1 MQRLLNMQRLNRKKE
16 ERMRRRH
23 VLAVLLAAASV
34 AVVAACGAQVRDSG
48 GGGGSQGGGG
58 GEGKNAPVQLAVVPK
73 AIGFDFWEQVRL
85 GAECA
90 AKKTS
95 GQVDVQ
101 WDGVTSETDING
113 QVNLL
118 QNFITQGVDGLVY
131 AATDAKVLSKV
142 TQSAKQQGV
151 TVVNIDSG
159 TDPQPPDVPVFAT
172 DNVAAAVQ
180 VPELMAKELG
190 KQGGEVAFIPF
201 QQGTLTNEQ
210 REEGFK
216 KGLKQHPELELVA
229 EQSSQSDYNKAL
241 QVTED
246 ILTANPGLDAIFAAN
261 EPGVLGAA
269 EAVRQAGKA
278 GDVVIIGWDASPEEI
293 QGVEDGVISA
303 LVVQNP
309 FRMGYDGTNAAIEII
324 REGAKVQ
331 SEDTGSTI
339 VTKDNLE
346 DPKVQSVLNPSCE
359 NPPV

>member
-1 MQRLLNMQRLNRKKE
+1 MQRLNGKKE
-16 ERMRRRH
+16 ERMSRRH
-23 VLAVLLAAASV
+23 VLAVLLAASV
-34 AVVAACGAQVRDSG
+34 ALIAACGAQVRDSG
-48 GGGGSQGGGG
+48 GGGGQGG
-58 GEGKNAPVQLAVVPK
+58 GEGKGENAPVQLAVVPK

-90 AKKTS
+90 AKKAS
-95 GQVDVQ
+95 GEVEVQ
-101 WDGVTSETDING
+101 WDGVTAETDVNG

-118 QNFITQGVDGLVY
+118 QNFIEQGVDGLVY
-131 AATDAKVLSKV
+131 AATDAKVLYQV
-142 TQSAKQQGV
+142 TKSAKQQNV
-151 TVVNIDSG
+151 TVVNVDSG
-159 TDPQPPDVPVFAT
+159 TEPQPSDVPVFAT
-172 DNVAAAVQ
+172 DNVAAAEQ

-190 KQGGEVAFIPF
+190 KEGGEVAFIPF

-246 ILTANPGLDAIFAAN
+246 ILTANPNLDAIFAAN

-269 EAVRQAGKA
+269 EGVRQAGKA
-278 GDVVIIGWDASPEEI
+278 GDIVIIGWDASSEEV

-303 LVVQNP
+303 LIVQNP
-309 FRMGYDGTNAAIEII
+309 FKMGYDGTNAAVKII
-324 REGAKVQ
+324 REGATVQ

-339 VTKDNLE
+339 VTKDNLN

>member
-1 MQRLLNMQRLNRKKE
+1 
-16 ERMRRRH
+16 MRRGQL
-23 VLAVLLAAASV
+23 LAVLLAAALALAA
-34 AVVAACGAQVRDSG
+34 AVACGAQVRESG
-48 GGGGSQGGGG
+48 GGGQGGSQGGG
-58 GEGKNAPVQLAVVPK
+58 EGQSGPVRLAVVPK

-90 AKKTS
+90 AQRAE
-95 GQVDVQ
+95 GEVEVQ
-101 WDGVTSETDING
+101 WDGVTAETDVNG

-118 QNFITQGVDGLVY
+118 QNFIQQGVDGLVY
-131 AATDAKVLSKV
+131 AATDAKVLYQV
-142 TQSAKQQGV
+142 TESAKQQNV

-159 TDPQPPDVPVFAT
+159 TEPQPSDVPVFAT
-172 DNVAAAVQ
+172 DNVAG
-180 VPELMAKELG
+180 AKKVADLIAEELG
-190 KQGGEVAFIPF
+190 EQGGKVAFIPF

-210 REEGFK
+210 REKGFK
-216 KGLKQHPELELVA
+216 EGLKDHPELELVA
-229 EQSSQSDYNKAL
+229 EQSSQSNYNVAL

-246 ILTANPGLDAIFAAN
+246 ILTANPDLDAIFAAN

-278 GDVVIIGWDASPEEI
+278 GEIVIVGWDAASEEV
-293 QGVEDGVISA
+293 QGVREGVISA

-309 FRMGYDGTNAAIEII
+309 FRMGYDGTNAAVKII

-339 VTKDNLE
+339 VTKDNLQN
-346 DPKVQSVLNPSCE
+346 PKVQSVLNPSCE

>member
-1 MQRLLNMQRLNRKKE
+1 MQRLYREKE
-16 ERMRRRH
+16 ERMRRRQ
-23 VLAVLLAAASV
+23 VLAVLLATSLALLLV
-34 AVVAACGAQVRDSG
+34 ACGAQVRESG
-48 GGGGSQGGGG
+48 GGGESQGGGG
-58 GEGKNAPVQLAVVPK
+58 GKGANAPVRLAVVPK

-85 GAECA
+85 GAQCA
-90 AKKTS
+90 AQKAS
-95 GQVDVQ
+95 GDVNVQ
-101 WDGVTSETDING
+101 WDGVTSETDVNG

-159 TDPQPPDVPVFAT
+159 TEPQPPDGPVFAT
-172 DNVAAAVQ
+172 DNVAAAEQ
-180 VPELMAKELG
+180 VPDLMAKELG
-190 KQGGEVAFIPF
+190 EEGGEVAFIPF

-216 KGLKQHPELELVA
+216 KSLKQHPELELVA

-246 ILTANPGLDAIFAAN
+246 ILTAHPNLDAIFAAN

-293 QGVEDGVISA
+293 KGVSDGVISA
-303 LVVQNP
+303 LIVQNP
-309 FRMGYDGTNAAIEII
+309 FKMGYDGTNAAVKII
-324 REGAKVQ
+324 REGAKVE
-331 SEDTGSTI
+331 SEDTGSTV

>member
-1 MQRLLNMQRLNRKKE
+1 
-16 ERMRRRH
+16 MRRRH
-23 VLAVLLAAASV
+23 VLAVLLAASV

-58 GEGKNAPVQLAVVPK
+58 GEGENAPVQLAVVPK

-90 AKKTS
+90 AKKAS

-101 WDGVTSETDING
+101 WDGVTSETDVNG

-159 TDPQPPDVPVFAT
+159 TDPQPSDVPVFAT
-172 DNVAAAVQ
+172 DNVAAAEQ

-190 KQGGEVAFIPF
+190 KEGGEVAFIPF

-216 KGLKQHPELELVA
+216 KGLKQHHELELVA
-229 EQSSQSDYNKAL
+229 EQSSQSDYNKAVASTVPSDS
-241 QVTED
+241 QE
-246 ILTANPGLDAIFAAN
+246 AAN
-261 EPGVLGAA
+261 RISRIHNLETKGDRIFLAANILYVVGGV
-269 EAVRQAGKA
+269 
-278 GDVVIIGWDASPEEI
+278 
-293 QGVEDGVISA
+293 A
-303 LVVQNP
+303 LVTAVFIGDPAYKAMNSEHKTVPNP
-309 FRMGYDGTNAAIEII
+309 ESGTNMSFIVLPNPTLD
-324 REGAKVQ
+324 G
-331 SEDTGSTI
+331 GSAGMMMRF
-339 VTKDNLE
+339 
-346 DPKVQSVLNPSCE
+346 
-359 NPPV
+359 

>member
-1 MQRLLNMQRLNRKKE
+1 MQRLNGKKE
-16 ERMRRRH
+16 ERMSRRH
-23 VLAVLLAAASV
+23 VLAVLLAASV
-34 AVVAACGAQVRDSG
+34 ALIAACGAQVRDSG
-48 GGGGSQGGGG
+48 GGGGQGG
-58 GEGKNAPVQLAVVPK
+58 GEGKGENAPVQLAVVPK

-90 AKKTS
+90 AKKAS
-95 GQVDVQ
+95 GEVEVQ
-101 WDGVTSETDING
+101 WDGVTAETDVNG

-118 QNFITQGVDGLVY
+118 QNFIEQGVDGLVY
-131 AATDAKVLSKV
+131 AATDAKVLYQV
-142 TQSAKQQGV
+142 TKSAKQQNV
-151 TVVNIDSG
+151 TVVNVDSG
-159 TDPQPPDVPVFAT
+159 TEPQPSDVPVFAT
-172 DNVAAAVQ
+172 DNVAAAEQ

-190 KQGGEVAFIPF
+190 KEGGEVAFIPF

-216 KGLKQHPELELVA
+216 KGLKKHPELELVA

-246 ILTANPGLDAIFAAN
+246 ILTANPDLDAIFAAN

-278 GDVVIIGWDASPEEI
+278 GDVVIIGWDASSEEVE
-293 QGVEDGVISA
+293 GVRDGVISA

-309 FRMGYDGTNAAIEII
+309 FKMGYDGTNAAVKII
-324 REGAKVQ
+324 REGAKVE

-339 VTKDNLE
+339 VTKDNLQ

>member
-1 MQRLLNMQRLNRKKE
+1 MQRLYRKEKE

-23 VLAVLLAAASV
+23 VLAVLLAASV
-34 AVVAACGAQVRDSG
+34 TLVAACGAQVRESG
-48 GGGGSQGGGG
+48 GGGESQGGGG
-58 GEGKNAPVQLAVVPK
+58 GKGENAPVQLAVVPK

-90 AKKTS
+90 AQKAS

-101 WDGVTSETDING
+101 WDGVTSETDVNG

-159 TDPQPPDVPVFAT
+159 TEPQPPDVPVFAT
-172 DNVAAAVQ
+172 DNVAAAEQ
-180 VPELMAKELG
+180 VPELIAKELG
-190 KQGGEVAFIPF
+190 KEGGEVAFIPF
-201 QQGTLTNEQ
+201 QQGTVTNEQ

-216 KGLKQHPELELVA
+216 NGLKKHPELELVA

-246 ILTANPGLDAIFAAN
+246 ILTAHPDLDAIFAAN

-278 GDVVIIGWDASPEEI
+278 GDVVIIGWDASSEEV
-293 QGVEDGVISA
+293 QGVSDGVISA

-309 FRMGYDGTNAAIEII
+309 FKMGYDGTNAAIKII
-324 REGAKVQ
+324 REGAKVE

-339 VTKDNLE
+339 VTKDNLQ

>member
-1 MQRLLNMQRLNRKKE
+1 
-16 ERMRRRH
+16 MRRRQI
-23 VLAVLLAAASV
+23 LAVLLAASL
-34 AVVAACGAQVRDSG
+34 AVLLAACGAQVRDSG
-48 GGGGSQGGGG
+48 GGGESQGGGG
-58 GEGKNAPVQLAVVPK
+58 GEGENAPVQLAVVPK

-90 AKKTS
+90 AKKAS
-95 GQVDVQ
+95 GEVEVQ
-101 WDGVTSETDING
+101 WDGVTAETDVNG

-159 TDPQPPDVPVFAT
+159 TDPQPSDVPVFAT
-172 DNVAAAVQ
+172 DNVAAAEK
-180 VPELMAKELG
+180 VPDLMAKELG
-190 KQGGEVAFIPF
+190 EEGGEVAFIPF

-216 KGLKQHPELELVA
+216 KGLEQHPELELVA

-246 ILTANPGLDAIFAAN
+246 ILTANPNLDAIFAAN

-278 GDVVIIGWDASPEEI
+278 GDIVIIGWDASPEEI

-309 FRMGYDGTNAAIEII
+309 FRMGYDGTNAAIKII
-324 REGAKVQ
+324 REGAKVE
-331 SEDTGSTI
+331 SEDTGATI
-339 VTKDNLE
+339 VTKDNLQ
-346 DPKVQSVLNPSCE
+346 DPEVQSVLDPSCE

>member
-1 MQRLLNMQRLNRKKE
+1 MQRLNGKRE

-23 VLAVLLAAASV
+23 ILAVLLAASV
-34 AVVAACGAQVRDSG
+34 AVVTACGAQVRESG

-58 GEGKNAPVQLAVVPK
+58 GEGENAPVQLAVVPK
-73 AIGFDFWEQVRL
+73 AIGFDFWEQVRI

-90 AKKTS
+90 AKKAS

-101 WDGVTSETDING
+101 WDGVTAETDVNG

-172 DNVAAAVQ
+172 DNVAAAEQ
-180 VPELMAKELG
+180 VPELISKELG
-190 KQGGEVAFIPF
+190 KEGGEVAFIPF

-216 KGLKQHPELELVA
+216 KGMKQHPELELVA
-229 EQSSQSDYNKAL
+229 EQSSQSNYNTAL

-246 ILTANPGLDAIFAAN
+246 ILTANPDLDAIFAAN

-278 GDVVIIGWDASPEEI
+278 GEIVIIGWDASPEEI

-309 FRMGYDGTNAAIEII
+309 FRMGYDGTNAAIKII
-324 REGAKVQ
+324 REGAKVE

-339 VTKDNLE
+339 VTKDNLQ

>member
-1 MQRLLNMQRLNRKKE
+1 MQRLYRE
-16 ERMRRRH
+16 EEELMSRRH
-23 VLAVLLAAASV
+23 VLAVLLAASV
-34 AVVAACGAQVRDSG
+34 TLAAACGAQVRESG
-48 GGGGSQGGGG
+48 GGGESQGGGG
-58 GEGKNAPVQLAVVPK
+58 GQGENAPVQLAVVPK

-90 AKKTS
+90 AQKAS
-95 GQVDVQ
+95 GQVDIQ
-101 WDGVTSETDING
+101 WDGVTAETE
-113 QVNLL
+113 
-118 QNFITQGVDGLVY
+118 
-131 AATDAKVLSKV
+131 
-142 TQSAKQQGV
+142 
-151 TVVNIDSG
+151 
-159 TDPQPPDVPVFAT
+159 
-172 DNVAAAVQ
+172 Q
-180 VPELMAKELG
+180 VPDLIAKELG
-190 KQGGEVAFIPF
+190 EEGGEVAFIPF

-216 KGLKQHPELELVA
+216 NGLKQHPELELVA

-246 ILTANPGLDAIFAAN
+246 MLTANPDLDAIFAAN

-278 GDVVIIGWDASPEEI
+278 GDIVIIGWDASPEEI

-309 FRMGYDGTNAAIEII
+309 FRMGYDGTNAAIDII
-324 REGAKVQ
+324 RTGAKVE

>member
-1 MQRLLNMQRLNRKKE
+1 
-16 ERMRRRH
+16 MRRRQ
-23 VLAVLLAAASV
+23 VLAVLLAASLALV
-34 AVVAACGAQVRDSG
+34 AAVACGAQVRESG

-58 GEGKNAPVQLAVVPK
+58 GKGENASVQLAVVPK

-85 GAECA
+85 GAQCA
-90 AKKTS
+90 AQKAS
-95 GQVDVQ
+95 GDVNVQ
-101 WDGVTSETDING
+101 WDGVTSETDVNG

-142 TQSAKQQGV
+142 TQSAKQQGI

-159 TDPQPPDVPVFAT
+159 TEPQPSDVPVFAT
-172 DNVAAAVQ
+172 DNVVAAEQ

-210 REEGFK
+210 REKGFK
-216 KGLKQHPELELVA
+216 EGLKQHPELELVA

-246 ILTANPGLDAIFAAN
+246 ILTANPDLDAIFAAN

-278 GDVVIIGWDASPEEI
+278 GDVV
-293 QGVEDGVISA
+293 
-303 LVVQNP
+303 
-309 FRMGYDGTNAAIEII
+309 
-324 REGAKVQ
+324 
-331 SEDTGSTI
+331 
-339 VTKDNLE
+339 
-346 DPKVQSVLNPSCE
+346 
-359 NPPV
+359 

>member
-1 MQRLLNMQRLNRKKE
+1 
-16 ERMRRRH
+16 MRRQT
-23 VLAVLLAAASV
+23 LAVLLAASLALV
-34 AVVAACGAQVRDSG
+34 AAVACGAQVRDSG
-48 GGGGSQGGGG
+48 GGGESQGGGG
-58 GEGKNAPVQLAVVPK
+58 GEGKNAPLQLAVVPK
-73 AIGFDFWEQVRL
+73 AVGFAFWEQVRL

-90 AKKTS
+90 AQKAS

-101 WDGVTSETDING
+101 WDGVTAETDVNG

-118 QNFITQGVDGLVY
+118 QNFIQQGVDGLVY

-172 DNVAAAVQ
+172 DNVAAAEK
-180 VPELMAKELG
+180 VPDLIAKELG
-190 KQGGEVAFIPF
+190 EEGGEVAFIPF

-216 KGLKQHPELELVA
+216 KGLEQHPELELVA

-246 ILTANPGLDAIFAAN
+246 ILTANPDLDAIFAAN

-293 QGVEDGVISA
+293 KGVRDGVISA

-309 FRMGYDGTNAAIEII
+309 FKMGYDGTNAAIDII
-324 REGAKVQ
+324 RNGAKVQ
-331 SEDTGSTI
+331 SQDTGATI

-346 DPKVQSVLNPSCE
+346 DPQVQSVLSPSCD

>member
-1 MQRLLNMQRLNRKKE
+1 MQRLNGKKE
-16 ERMRRRH
+16 ERMSRRH
-23 VLAVLLAAASV
+23 VLAVLLAASV
-34 AVVAACGAQVRDSG
+34 ALIAACGAQVRDSG
-48 GGGGSQGGGG
+48 GGGGQGG
-58 GEGKNAPVQLAVVPK
+58 GEGKGENAPVQLAVVPK

-90 AKKTS
+90 AKKAS
-95 GQVDVQ
+95 GEVEVQ
-101 WDGVTSETDING
+101 WDGVTAETDVNG

-118 QNFITQGVDGLVY
+118 QNFIEQGVDGLVY
-131 AATDAKVLSKV
+131 AATDAKVLYQV
-142 TQSAKQQGV
+142 TKSAKQQNV
-151 TVVNIDSG
+151 TVVNVDSG
-159 TDPQPPDVPVFAT
+159 TEPQPSDVPVFAT
-172 DNVAAAVQ
+172 DNVAAAEQ

-190 KQGGEVAFIPF
+190 KEGGEVAFIPF

-216 KGLKQHPELELVA
+216 KGLKKHPELELVA

-246 ILTANPGLDAIFAAN
+246 ILTANPDLDAIFAAN

-278 GDVVIIGWDASPEEI
+278 GDIVIIGWDASPEEI

-309 FRMGYDGTNAAIEII
+309 FRMGYEGTNAAVKII
-324 REGAKVQ
+324 REGAKVE

-339 VTKDNLE
+339 VTKDNLQN
-346 DPKVQSVLNPSCE
+346 PKVQTVLNPSCE